1 MAGVVSSIIGG
12 GPGQIAAFS
21 TYYMGAS
28 AQPAF
33 RDTRRYRG
41 EVAVTAAGWMESIT
55 IDANA
60 PRDPRGEVTTMTR
73 GGINR
78 LEGERFFS
86 RMSKVAVDKRVNPPG
101 LMRFSMDIWNVSV
114 IYFAALTRCPKSD
127 VEISRAI
134 CTRCNSRSCNLEL
147 RAGLKLKFDINARV
161 FVIFGTRIPGFQR
174 VGKETMEIGR
184 NFLIVELVRSVRC
197 IVCVLFVE

>member
-1 MAGVVSSIIGG
+1 
-12 GPGQIAAFS
+12 
-21 TYYMGAS
+21 
-28 AQPAF
+28 
-33 RDTRRYRG
+33 
-41 EVAVTAAGWMESIT
+41 
-55 IDANA
+55 
-60 PRDPRGEVTTMTR
+60 MTR